1 MINFIKGFIIT
12 LSTYTIIPLP
22 QLKWDKN
29 SIKYVFMFLPL
40 VGLII
45 GSAEILWFL
54 ISKETSLNIILYGI
68 ISSLIPFL
76 ISGGIHIDGY
86 IDTID
91 SLSSNKDKL
100 SMQQILKDSRI
111 GVFGA
116 LHLVIYFMLLFGLFC
131 QIYSNNDKYYLLF
144 IIVFFISRILG
155 SFASITINLFK
166 ENGFL
171 YTLTSATEKY
181 YILIILFI
189 YFIASLAFITYFFNL
204 FISLTFILVI
214 IFMHIYFINIS
225 KKFGGISGDLIGFYI
240 QLSEIIFIIL
250 ITVYGVLWS

>member
-1 MINFIKGFIIT
+1 MYLCKIYLLFYAI
-12 LSTYTIIPLP
+12 YT
-22 QLKWDKN
+22 
-29 SIKYVFMFLPL
+29 IKYVFMFLPL

-116 LHLVIYFMLLFGLFC
+116 LHLVIYSMLLFGLFC
-131 QIYSNNDKYYLLF
+131 QIYSNN
-144 IIVFFISRILG
+144 I
-155 SFASITINLFK
+155 
-166 ENGFL
+166 
-171 YTLTSATEKY
+171 
-181 YILIILFI
+181 YI
-189 YFIASLAFITYFFNL
+189 
-204 FISLTFILVI
+204 
-214 IFMHIYFINIS
+214 
-225 KKFGGISGDLIGFYI
+225 
-240 QLSEIIFIIL
+240 
-250 ITVYGVLWS
+250 